1 MPLTFTLF
9 HLRNNCTDHYGF
21 FFCVEFSLFFLLCL
35 SQQFLPAPCLLGSNL
50 VNFHCLG
57 SVLRPETLAN
67 KVILPQK
74 QCALLQ
80 IKSFILV
87 FILTISEYWKRRSG
101 RNCLLIPWEVQWQL
115 ETFLNTKIKRLIEL
129 KSVQDS

>member
-1 MPLTFTLF
+1 MPLTFVLF

-21 FFCVEFSLFFLLCL
+21 FFYVEFSQFFLLCL
-35 SQQFLPAPCLLGSNL
+35 SHQFLPALCLLGSNL

-57 SVLRPETLAN
+57 SVFRPETLAN

-74 QCALLQ
+74 QCALLY
-80 IKSFILV
+80 ILSFILV
-87 FILTISEYWKRRSG
+87 FILTISEYWKGRSG
-101 RNCLLIPWEVQWQL
+101 RNCSSIPWEVQWQL
-115 ETFLNTKIKRLIEL
+115 EAFLNTKLERLIEL